1 MDTATDG
8 DGIVVVGEGLLEVG
22 VHRKDAVVVPELDL
36 ALEDLRQHVAGQV
49 EAGGSVGD
57 AGDVVEDG
65 DGAEDEGEVDH
76 LLAGGAEGL
85 VVGGGDGDVAG
96 SEVVVRDVG
105 VGSGVVDA
113 EKLLL
118 AGGGTYGPVSEA
130 DGLLRAVLKLTHE
143 LPYALGGVGGTGTVD
158 VQDLPRGGEGGTSE
172 DGDGNG
178 GDEVLHFFVSF
189 CPSRRKNEGTRRALE
204 LITQ

>member
-22 VHRKDAVVVPELDL
+22 IHLEDAVVVPELDL
-36 ALEDLRQHVAGQV
+36 ALEDLGQDAAGQV

-76 LLAGGAEGL
+76 LLAGGGEGL
-85 VVGGGDGDVAG
+85 VVGGGDGNVAG
-96 SEVVVRDVG
+96 AEVVVRDVG

-113 EKLLL
+113 EELLL

-130 DGLLRAVLKLTHE
+130 DGLLRAVLKLIHE
-143 LPYALGGVGGTGTVD
+143 HPDTLGGVGGTRTVD
-158 VQDLPRGGEGGTSE
+158 VQDLPGGGEGGTSE
-172 DGDGNG
+172 DGDGSG
-178 GDEVLHFFVSF
+178 GDEVLHFCVSF
-189 CPSRRKNEGTRRALE
+189 CKNNEGTQEVLIMR